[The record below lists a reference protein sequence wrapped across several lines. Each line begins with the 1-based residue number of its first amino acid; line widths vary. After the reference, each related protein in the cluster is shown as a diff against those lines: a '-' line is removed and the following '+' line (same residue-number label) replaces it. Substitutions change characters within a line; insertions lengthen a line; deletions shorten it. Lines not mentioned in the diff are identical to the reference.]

1 MDPTLTPEIVPT
13 APIVELPAADQP
25 AVDAVVAD
33 APTVEAAAPV
43 ETAQPVATEATVAV
57 KAEHT
62 SRVYPSLYDSNMT
75 TIIAVILGVG
85 IVGGVQYVVHRIY
98 ASARSPH
105 DALTQF
111 ATKMVALIIGVFIAD
126 ILLAGPD
133 TSLLSDQDHSAIIDF
148 VRQTVLMVFSFF
160 FGRSTV
166 SNDTQ
171 PPTAT
176 APTTEP

>member
-62 SRVYPSLYDSNMT
+62 PRVYPSLYDSNMT

-166 SNDTQ
+166 SNE
-171 PPTAT
+171 PPPPSTT
-176 APTTEP
+176 APTE

>member
-1 MDPTLTPEIVPT
+1 MDPTLTPEIVPA
-13 APIVELPAADQP
+13 APVVDVPAAEQP
-25 AVDAVVAD
+25 AVDAVV

-43 ETAQPVATEATVAV
+43 ETAQPVAATEATVVV
-57 KAEHT
+57 KDDHAP
-62 SRVYPSLYDSNMT
+62 RVYPSLYDSNGT
-75 TIIAVILGVG
+75 TVIAVILGVG

-98 ASARSPH
+98 ASARNPH

-133 TSLLSDQDHSAIIDF
+133 TSLLSDQDHSSIIDF

-166 SNDTQ
+166 SND
-171 PPTAT
+171 PP
-176 APTTEP
+176 APSAPSTEP